1 MGERFN
7 KKVNDIVSVG
17 MAAAIPEFEES
28 ISKNL
33 GKNLGVAAAII
44 GGGSLVGAVGGAVY
58 DSDHR
63 ILGSLGGQSVG
74 ATAGFVGS
82 GLYLNSALK
91 RYVNVLESND
101 LGRTILKSKK
111 FY

>member
-7 KKVNDIVSVG
+7 KKVNDVISVG

-44 GGGSLVGAVGGAVY
+44 GGVISRR
-58 DSDHR
+58 SR
-63 ILGSLGGQSVG
+63 WCCI
-74 ATAGFVGS
+74 
-82 GLYLNSALK
+82 
-91 RYVNVLESND
+91 
-101 LGRTILKSKK
+101 
-111 FY
+111 